1 MCLRMERPY
10 AIIASLDET
19 AYLGGEGVGRG
30 LTKRQREILTY
41 LKESMQ
47 QRGYPPS
54 VREIGAALG
63 LTSSST
69 VHSHLAALEKK
80 GFIRRD
86 PSKPR
91 AIELL
96 KDETSHPPKRVVHV
110 PVLGR
115 IAAGQPL
122 LAEENVEDILPLPR
136 DLVRED
142 GAFILRV
149 RGDSMIEAGI
159 HEGDYLVIRPQ
170 PTANNGDIVVALLG
184 EEATVKR
191 FFREQDH
198 IRLQPENSSMAP
210 ILTRDVTILGKAVA
224 LIRRLD

>member
-1 MCLRMERPY
+1 M
-10 AIIASLDET
+10 
-19 AYLGGEGVGRG
+19 GKG

-41 LKESMQ
+41 VMSSMQ

-69 VHSHLAALEKK
+69 VHSHLTALEKK
-80 GFIRRD
+80 GFIHRD

-91 AIELL
+91 AIEIL
-96 KDETSHPPKRVVHV
+96 KDGASQPPKRVVNV

-115 IAAGQPL
+115 IAAGHPL
-122 LAEENVEDILPLPR
+122 LAEENVEDVFPLPR

-142 GAFILRV
+142 AAFILRV
-149 RGDSMIEAGI
+149 RGESMIDAGI
-159 HEGDYLVIRPQ
+159 LDGDYLVVRQ
-170 PTANNGDIVVALLG
+170 QATANNGEIVAALLG

-191 FFREQDH
+191 FYRERDH
-198 IRLQPENSSMAP
+198 IRLQPENRTMTP
-210 ILTRDVTILGKAVA
+210 TLTRDVNILGKVVA
-224 LIRRLD
+224 LIRRLP

>member
-1 MCLRMERPY
+1 MCYNPDRLTSRGH
-10 AIIASLDET
+10 
-19 AYLGGEGVGRG
+19 GGSHVGKG

-41 LKESMQ
+41 LMDSMQ
-47 QRGYPPS
+47 KRGYPPS

-80 GFIRRD
+80 GFIHRD

-91 AIELL
+91 AIEIL
-96 KDETSHPPKRVVHV
+96 KDGSSLPPKRVINV

-122 LAEENVEDILPLPR
+122 LAEENIEDVIPLPR
-136 DLVRED
+136 DFVRED
-142 GAFILRV
+142 SAFILRV

-159 HEGDYLVIRPQ
+159 YDGDYIVVRTQ
-170 PTANNGDIVVALLG
+170 PTANNGEIVAALLG

-191 FFREQDH
+191 FYRERDH
-198 IRLQPENSSMAP
+198 IRLQPENRTMGP
-210 ILTRDVTILGKAVA
+210 IITREVTILGKVVA
-224 LIRRLD
+224 LIRRFP

>member
-1 MCLRMERPY
+1 M
-10 AIIASLDET
+10 
-19 AYLGGEGVGRG
+19 GKG

-41 LKESMQ
+41 VMSNMQ

-54 VREIGAALG
+54 VREIGTALG

-69 VHSHLAALEKK
+69 VHSHLTALEKK
-80 GFIRRD
+80 GFIHRD

-91 AIELL
+91 AIEIL
-96 KDETSHPPKRVVHV
+96 KDGASQPPKRVVNV

-122 LAEENVEDILPLPR
+122 LAEENVEDVFPLPR
-136 DLVRED
+136 DLIRED
-142 GAFILRV
+142 AAFILRV

-159 HEGDYLVIRPQ
+159 LDGDYLVIRQ
-170 PTANNGDIVVALLG
+170 QATANNGEIVAALMG

-191 FFREQDH
+191 FYRERDH
-198 IRLQPENSSMAP
+198 IRLQPENRTMQP
-210 ILTRDVTILGKAVA
+210 ILTRDATILGRVVA
-224 LIRRLD
+224 LIRRLP

>member
-1 MCLRMERPY
+1 M
-10 AIIASLDET
+10 
-19 AYLGGEGVGRG
+19 GKG
-30 LTKRQREILTY
+30 LTKRQREILAY
-41 LKESMQ
+41 VMSSMQ

-69 VHSHLAALEKK
+69 VHSHLTALEKK
-80 GFIRRD
+80 GFIHRD

-91 AIELL
+91 AIEIL
-96 KDETSHPPKRVVHV
+96 KDGASQPPKRVVNV

-122 LAEENVEDILPLPR
+122 LAEENVEDVFPLPR

-142 GAFILRV
+142 AAFILRV
-149 RGDSMIEAGI
+149 RGESMIEVGI
-159 HEGDYLVIRPQ
+159 LDGDYLVIRQ
-170 PTANNGDIVVALLG
+170 QATANNGEIVAALLG

-191 FFREQDH
+191 FYRERDH
-198 IRLQPENSSMAP
+198 IRLQPENRTMTP
-210 ILTRDVTILGKAVA
+210 ILTRDATILGKVVA
-224 LIRRLD
+224 LIRRLP

>member
-1 MCLRMERPY
+1 M
-10 AIIASLDET
+10 
-19 AYLGGEGVGRG
+19 GKG

-41 LKESMQ
+41 VMTNMQ

-54 VREIGAALG
+54 VREIGTALG

-69 VHSHLAALEKK
+69 VHSHLTALEKK
-80 GFIRRD
+80 GFIHRD

-91 AIELL
+91 AIEIL
-96 KDETSHPPKRVVHV
+96 KDGASQPPKRVVNV

-122 LAEENVEDILPLPR
+122 LAEENVEDVFPLPR
-136 DLVRED
+136 DLIRED
-142 GAFILRV
+142 AAFILRV

-159 HEGDYLVIRPQ
+159 LDGDYLVIRQ
-170 PTANNGDIVVALLG
+170 QATANNGDIVAALMG

-191 FFREQDH
+191 FYRERDH
-198 IRLQPENSSMAP
+198 IRLQPENRTMSP
-210 ILTRDVTILGKAVA
+210 ILTRDATILGKVVA
-224 LIRRLD
+224 LIRRLA

>member
-1 MCLRMERPY
+1 
-10 AIIASLDET
+10 
-19 AYLGGEGVGRG
+19 VGKA

-41 LKESMQ
+41 LMESMQ
-47 QRGYPPS
+47 KRGYPPS

-80 GFIRRD
+80 GFIHRD

-91 AIELL
+91 AIEIL
-96 KDETSHPPKRVVHV
+96 KDGASLPPKRVINV

-122 LAEENVEDILPLPR
+122 FAEENIEDMFPLPR
-136 DLVRED
+136 DFVRED
-142 GAFILRV
+142 SAFILRV

-159 HEGDYLVIRPQ
+159 YDGDYLVVRPQ
-170 PTANNGDIVVALLG
+170 PTANNGEIVAALLG
-184 EEATVKR
+184 DEATVKR
-191 FFREQDH
+191 FYRERDH
-198 IRLQPENSSMAP
+198 IRLQPENSSMTP
-210 ILTRDVTILGKAVA
+210 IVTREVTILGKVVA
-224 LIRRLD
+224 LIRRLP

>member
-1 MCLRMERPY
+1 M
-10 AIIASLDET
+10 
-19 AYLGGEGVGRG
+19 GGEAVGKG

-41 LKESMQ
+41 VMTNMQ

-54 VREIGAALG
+54 VREIGTALG

-69 VHSHLAALEKK
+69 VHSHLTALEKK
-80 GFIRRD
+80 GFIHRD

-91 AIELL
+91 AIEIL
-96 KDETSHPPKRVVHV
+96 KDGASQPPKRVVNV

-122 LAEENVEDILPLPR
+122 LAEENVEDVFPLPR
-136 DLVRED
+136 DLIRED
-142 GAFILRV
+142 AAFILRV

-159 HEGDYLVIRPQ
+159 LDGDYLVIRQ
-170 PTANNGDIVVALLG
+170 QATANNGDIVAALMG

-191 FFREQDH
+191 FYRERDH
-198 IRLQPENSSMAP
+198 IRLQPENRTMSP
-210 ILTRDVTILGKAVA
+210 ILTRDATILGKVVA
-224 LIRRLD
+224 LIRRLA

>member
-1 MCLRMERPY
+1 
-10 AIIASLDET
+10 
-19 AYLGGEGVGRG
+19 VGKG

-41 LKESMQ
+41 VMTNMQ

-54 VREIGAALG
+54 VREIGTALG

-69 VHSHLAALEKK
+69 VHSHLTALEKK
-80 GFIRRD
+80 GFIHRD

-91 AIELL
+91 AIEIL
-96 KDETSHPPKRVVHV
+96 KDGASQPPKRVVNV

-122 LAEENVEDILPLPR
+122 LAEENVEDVFPLPR
-136 DLVRED
+136 DLIRED
-142 GAFILRV
+142 AAFILRV

-159 HEGDYLVIRPQ
+159 LDGDYLVIRQ
-170 PTANNGDIVVALLG
+170 QATANNGEIVAALMG

-191 FFREQDH
+191 FYRERDH
-198 IRLQPENSSMAP
+198 IRLQPENRTMQP
-210 ILTRDVTILGKAVA
+210 ILTRDATILGRVVA
-224 LIRRLD
+224 LIRRLP

>member
-1 MCLRMERPY
+1 M
-10 AIIASLDET
+10 
-19 AYLGGEGVGRG
+19 GKG

-41 LKESMQ
+41 LMDTMQ
-47 QRGYPPS
+47 ERGYPPS

-80 GFIRRD
+80 GYIHRD

-91 AIELL
+91 AIEIL
-96 KDETSHPPKRVVHV
+96 KDGASQPPRRPVAV
-110 PVLGR
+110 PVVGR

-122 LAEENVEDILPLPR
+122 FAEENIEDVLPLPR
-136 DLVRED
+136 DFVRED
-142 GAFILRV
+142 GSFILRV

-159 HEGDYLVIRPQ
+159 YDGDYLVFRQ
-170 PTANNGDIVVALLG
+170 QSTANNGEIVAALLG

-191 FFREQDH
+191 FYREKDH
-198 IRLQPENSSMAP
+198 IRLQPENPTMSP
-210 ILTRDVTILGKAVA
+210 ILTRDVTIIGKAIA
-224 LIRRLD
+224 LLRRLA

>member
-1 MCLRMERPY
+1 M
-10 AIIASLDET
+10 
-19 AYLGGEGVGRG
+19 GGVTVGKG

-41 LKESMQ
+41 VMTNMQ

-69 VHSHLAALEKK
+69 VHSHLTALEKK
-80 GFIRRD
+80 GFIHRD

-91 AIELL
+91 AIEIL
-96 KDETSHPPKRVVHV
+96 KDGASQPPKRVVNV

-122 LAEENVEDILPLPR
+122 LAEENVEDVFPLPR

-142 GAFILRV
+142 AAFILRT

-159 HEGDYLVIRPQ
+159 LDGDYLVIRQ
-170 PTANNGDIVVALLG
+170 QATANNGEIVAALLG

-191 FFREQDH
+191 FYRERDH
-198 IRLQPENSSMAP
+198 VRLQPENRTMTP
-210 ILTRDVTILGKAVA
+210 ILTREATILGRVVA
-224 LIRRLD
+224 LIRRYP